1 MKKVMS
7 YMAAA
12 FMTLSVITACGSLG
26 SLVSNASS
34 IGAIAGKALKA
45 LLDKYINLGNL
56 GSLGNLG
63 NIGNSFD
70 LSDPATIDAL
80 TKIAK
85 SVQTLKNPQTADFL
99 SQFANGLIKGSD
111 NAISQQ
117 AATAITNALVQMAK
131 KQDLSTALSANA
143 TSQQAALKSMA
154 APVGD
159 ILKMIK

>member
-34 IGAIAGKALKA
+34 IGAVAGKALKA
-45 LLDKYINLGNL
+45 LLDKYINL

-143 TSQQAALKSMA
+143 ASQQAALKSMA

>member
-1 MKKVMS
+1 
-7 YMAAA
+7 MAAA

-34 IGAIAGKALKA
+34 IGAVAGKALKA
-45 LLDKYINLGNL
+45 LLDKYINL

-143 TSQQAALKSMA
+143 ASQQAALKSMA

>member
-34 IGAIAGKALKA
+34 IGAVAGKALKA
-45 LLDKYINLGNL
+45 LLDKYINL

>member
-26 SLVSNASS
+26 SLVSNAST
-34 IGAIAGKALKA
+34 IGSVAGKALKA

-85 SVQTLKNPQTADFL
+85 SVQSLKGPQTDDFL
-99 SQFANGLIKGSD
+99 SKFAQGLIKGSN

-117 AATAITNALVQMAK
+117 SATAITNALVQLAQ
-131 KQDLSTALSANA
+131 KQNLASALSDNGA
-143 TSQQAALKSMA
+143 SQQAALKSMA
-154 APVGD
+154 GPVGD